1 MKNKKLYT
9 TLKVIFSSFMLFSAV
24 GELTLNETVV
34 HSMELIQMPAYLLS
48 LLGVL
53 KISGII
59 ALWFSPFK
67 WIKEWAYAGFTF
79 DFIGAIFGFFC
90 NRKSC
95 DARYSNGSGGIGT
108 LSFYLFLL
116 EENEWNVFN
125 IKSKNSF

>member
-9 TLKVIFSSFMLFSAV
+9 ILKVIFSAFMLFSAI

-34 HSMELIQMPAYLLS
+34 HSMEIIQMPVYLLY

-53 KISGII
+53 KISGVI

-79 DFIGAIFGFFC
+79 DFIGAIIGFIATGNLVMPDVVMAPVGLILC
-90 NRKSC
+90 
-95 DARYSNGSGGIGT
+95 
-108 LSFYLFLL
+108 LSTYYFWKKV
-116 EENEWNVFN
+116 N
-125 IKSKNSF
+125 

>member
-9 TLKVIFSSFMLFSAV
+9 SLKVIFSSFMLFCAI

-34 HSMELIQMPAYLLS
+34 HSMELIQMPVYLLY

-79 DFIGAIFGFFC
+79 DFIGAIIGFIATGNLVMPDIVMAPVGLILCLSTYFFWK
-90 NRKSC
+90 KSE
-95 DARYSNGSGGIGT
+95 IT
-108 LSFYLFLL
+108 F
-116 EENEWNVFN
+116 
-125 IKSKNSF
+125 

>member
-9 TLKVIFSSFMLFSAV
+9 KIKVIFSSFMLFSAI

-34 HSMELIQMPAYLLS
+34 NSMKLIQMPVYLLY

-59 ALWFSPFK
+59 ALWFSPYK

-79 DFIGAIFGFFC
+79 DFIGAIIGFIATGNLVMPDIIMAPVGLMLCLSTYFFW
-90 NRKSC
+90 KKT
-95 DARYSNGSGGIGT
+95 NGSYST
-108 LSFYLFLL
+108 
-116 EENEWNVFN
+116 
-125 IKSKNSF
+125 